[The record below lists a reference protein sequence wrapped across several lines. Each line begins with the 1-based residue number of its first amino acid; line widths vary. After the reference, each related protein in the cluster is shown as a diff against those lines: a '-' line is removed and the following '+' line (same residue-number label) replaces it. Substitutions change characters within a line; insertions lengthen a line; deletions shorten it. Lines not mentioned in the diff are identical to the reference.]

1 MKKYIIFLQ
10 YFLLGFFLY
19 ADSYYKEEGVLED
32 GTRYTKESW
41 TSTKSEKTK
50 EKKVEVVKGKK
61 EEIREVDLK
70 FTEDFLK
77 REREN
82 QKKEKENYQNLWKN
96 ATKQENNLS
105 ESDLEDSVEYFDDF
119 EVGEIEE

>member
-1 MKKYIIFLQ
+1 M
-10 YFLLGFFLY
+10 
-19 ADSYYKEEGVLED
+19 
-32 GTRYTKESW
+32 
-41 TSTKSEKTK
+41 
-50 EKKVEVVKGKK
+50 
-61 EEIREVDLK
+61 DLK